1 MSQECWYSSHLRHTD
16 ECYPCIHQFLEGVEN
31 IKLQRRLKY
40 LQKNEVKAWI
50 VNYTITNA
58 PISCVARPARAVVR
72 ARNVGTV
79 GIYVTIMTSI
89 PAFINFWRK

>member
-1 MSQECWYSSHLRHTD
+1 MH
-16 ECYPCIHQFLEGVEN
+16 N
-31 IKLQRRLKY
+31 Y
-40 LQKNEVKAWI
+40 LQKNEVKAWV

-89 PAFINFWRK
+89 LAFINFWRK